1 VSKIFAKGM
10 LLFLALSITIT
21 FTSPK
26 LYAIQNFLGLPS
38 LEELENPNPE
48 LASLVYSEDG
58 ILLHKFFLKNRT
70 FIPLKSIPLSARY
83 ALIATED
90 VAFYQHWGVDLRRLT
105 LAMGENI
112 LKGRTRWQGASTI
125 TQQLAKNLYLTQ
137 ERTVSRKVKEFVTAI
152 ELEKTYTKD
161 EILALYLN
169 TVYFGSGAYGIE
181 AAAYTYF
188 GKPASRL
195 TLPESATLIATLKN
209 PTTYSPAKDP
219 SSSASRRN
227 LILSLMEKAKF
238 ITPKQAA
245 TAQKTPLVLKYTPV
259 NHQGL
264 APYFTEYIRQTI
276 KPSTMLGSV
285 DLYRDGLSIQTTL
298 DSRMQNYAQQAAAE
312 HLAELQAAF
321 DRSWRWPDPLKNQI
335 IRESERFKSLLEDGL
350 SDREA
355 MAKVKADKAW
365 VNELLESKTRI
376 QVALVAIDPTNG
388 HVKAWV
394 GGNKFSPDDYKYQFD
409 HVWQAK
415 RQPGSTF
422 KPFVYTAAIDK
433 GIPANFQVLNQPL
446 ALNSGNG
453 TVWSPRNSDGSSGGM
468 TTLRT
473 ALAHSL
479 NQVTVRL
486 AYERLSTSEIIS
498 YAKRMGISSPLSS
511 NLSLALGTS
520 EVTPLELAG
529 AFSTFAN
536 NGFWN
541 EPVSILKVEDKHNRL
556 LSAYKPNRRFAIDS
570 TTNFVMVSMLKDV
583 ITKGT
588 GAAVRAR
595 YGFDIEAAGKT
606 GTTQSMRD
614 AWFAGFTPQLVAVV
628 WTGFDDERIRFT
640 SMEYGQGARAALPI
654 WAGFMKRCYSDRS
667 LKLENRYFHIPE
679 TVIAV
684 PISGQTN
691 TPSDLLGNNV
701 YIEYYTPKGFKYYQS
716 RPGPLSDEKNN
727 PAEGSSGAG
736 GNDNG
741 ALPPQ
746 NPVPAVRPKLEDIY

>member
-1 VSKIFAKGM
+1 M
-10 LLFLALSITIT
+10 LLFVAFLIAIT

-26 LYAIQNFLGLPS
+26 VYAIPNFLGLPS
-38 LEELENPNPE
+38 LEELENPNPD

-58 ILLHKFFLKNRT
+58 VLLHKFFLKNRT

-137 ERTVSRKVKEFVTAI
+137 ERTLTRKVKELVTAI

-209 PTTYSPAKDP
+209 PTAYNPSKDP
-219 SSSASRRN
+219 SSSVSRRN

-276 KPSTMLGSV
+276 KPFTMLGSV

-298 DSRMQNYAQQAAAE
+298 DSRMQNYAQLAAAE

-321 DRSWRWPDPLKNQI
+321 DRSWRWPEPLKNQI
-335 IRESERFKSLLEDGL
+335 FRESERFKGLLEDGL
-350 SDREA
+350 SDQEA
-355 MAKVKADKAW
+355 MAKVKADNAW
-365 VNELLESKTRI
+365 VNELLQSKTRI

-394 GGNKFSPDDYKYQFD
+394 GGN
-409 HVWQAK
+409 
-415 RQPGSTF
+415 
-422 KPFVYTAAIDK
+422 
-433 GIPANFQVLNQPL
+433 
-446 ALNSGNG
+446 
-453 TVWSPRNSDGSSGGM
+453 
-468 TTLRT
+468 
-473 ALAHSL
+473 
-479 NQVTVRL
+479 
-486 AYERLSTSEIIS
+486 
-498 YAKRMGISSPLSS
+498 
-511 NLSLALGTS
+511 
-520 EVTPLELAG
+520 
-529 AFSTFAN
+529 
-536 NGFWN
+536 
-541 EPVSILKVEDKHNRL
+541 
-556 LSAYKPNRRFAIDS
+556 RF
-570 TTNFVMVSMLKDV
+570 
-583 ITKGT
+583 
-588 GAAVRAR
+588 
-595 YGFDIEAAGKT
+595 
-606 GTTQSMRD
+606 
-614 AWFAGFTPQLVAVV
+614 
-628 WTGFDDERIRFT
+628 
-640 SMEYGQGARAALPI
+640 
-654 WAGFMKRCYSDRS
+654 
-667 LKLENRYFHIPE
+667 
-679 TVIAV
+679 
-684 PISGQTN
+684 
-691 TPSDLLGNNV
+691 
-701 YIEYYTPKGFKYYQS
+701 
-716 RPGPLSDEKNN
+716 
-727 PAEGSSGAG
+727 
-736 GNDNG
+736 
-741 ALPPQ
+741 
-746 NPVPAVRPKLEDIY
+746 